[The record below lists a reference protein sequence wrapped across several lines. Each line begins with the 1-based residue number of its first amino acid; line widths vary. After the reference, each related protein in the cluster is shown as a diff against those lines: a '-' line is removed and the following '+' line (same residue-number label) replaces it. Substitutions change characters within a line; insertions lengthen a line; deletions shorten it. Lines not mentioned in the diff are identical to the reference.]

1 MVQYRAGRTPPRCPH
16 ASSRPAVGGRLL
28 ARGTLLRYRHEL
40 RPPLLTG
47 LFTFHLA
54 ETDVPYTVAFLGL
67 PKCYDAGIRGAL
79 EARRLSRAGGLGLN
93 CGRRWACGRHL
104 SRCRRCWTAG
114 ESAVLDGQL
123 GDLRSGRGRALVVR
137 GEAGVGKS
145 ALLDYLAGAAADM
158 RVARAAGAESEMEL
172 ALAGLHPLCAPL
184 RDWLERLPVPQRGG
198 LKTAFGLPHRSR
210 AGPIPG
216 RAGGADVAVR
226 GDGRPATAVRGRCR
240 AVAGPGISAG
250 AGVRGAAAAGR
261 AGGTGLPSRGAD
273 ALHLLWSACL
283 GRVGPGVTGRVHLPA
298 RRFPQPTSTG
308 LATRRGQVP
317 QRPAARPGA
326 DGCASAPGGSLGIL
340 TEAILASERDSGAIG
355 RQNAI
360 TASNSASHP
369 WRIR

>member
-1 MVQYRAGRTPPRCPH
+1 M
-16 ASSRPAVGGRLL
+16 ASS
-28 ARGTLLRYRHEL
+28 
-40 RPPLLTG
+40 
-47 LFTFHLA
+47 
-54 ETDVPYTVAFLGL
+54 
-67 PKCYDAGIRGAL
+67 GICGRGAGG
-79 EARRLSRAGGLGLN
+79 AR
-93 CGRRWACGRHL
+93 
-104 SRCRRCWTAG
+104 
-114 ESAVLDGQL
+114 
-123 GDLRSGRGRALVVR
+123 
-137 GEAGVGKS
+137 EAGVGKS

-184 RDWLERLPVPQRGG
+184 PDWLERLPAPQRGG
-198 LKTAFGLPHRSR
+198 LKTAFGPPHRSR

-226 GDGRPATAVRGRCR
+226 GDGRPATAVHGRCR

-308 LATRRGQVP
+308 PATRRGQVP
-317 QRPAARPGA
+317 QRPAARPRRRWLRRCPWGFTRDSHGGDPRRRA
-326 DGCASAPGGSLGIL
+326 RQWCHWPAERHNGEQFRVSPLEDPMTTRACTRRASAPAYYLGRP
-340 TEAILASERDSGAIG
+340 AAFWLAALAPTSTTRKSP
-355 RQNAI
+355 R
-360 TASNSASHP
+360 ASCAEQ
-369 WRIR
+369 